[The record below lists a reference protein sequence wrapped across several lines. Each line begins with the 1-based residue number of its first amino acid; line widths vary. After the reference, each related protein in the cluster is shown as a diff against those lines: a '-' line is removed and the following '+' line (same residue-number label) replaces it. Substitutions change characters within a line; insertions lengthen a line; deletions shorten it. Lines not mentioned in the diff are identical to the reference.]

1 MRSQHRRMHTVV
13 AALTITALLL
23 VSALAG
29 CSANQVAAPAEPPP
43 AAPEKGRVLSDEE
56 SSFDGKL
63 LQLVVEGLATGA
75 AQEAGGDAY
84 GNVLSLLG
92 WGTES
97 DSKRYD
103 AMAKTL
109 AAVETDI
116 AAIKAELS
124 QLQTALKITEEEILA
139 NTNDPTAAITEITT
153 YDEELQG
160 LGEAAGPGKGNRPS
174 ILAFAEKVED
184 DYRIEND
191 VNLIGS
197 AIIPPSS
204 VKSPALDNYTS
215 LLIARMSSQ
224 GVALPDAYFALE
236 TYFSQLLY
244 YQLQGVTLVV
254 EAKTADAKSGAT
266 PVGTDAV
273 TYYARF
279 KTHQLGPEVQ
289 NFLNNTWRLIAARV
303 SLAHT
308 GQFLP
313 ADAHGVAAR
322 AEFLRTQTLAMDHFG
337 LRANALV
344 TSNHTGELTTATAT
358 SADGTAYPAKTTT
371 TATVSGPIY
380 DSWKGKTVSASTDYQ
395 VVTFDFGAV
404 PAGTYA
410 VTGTAGFAAKAI
422 QVQTYTPD
430 YTLAA
435 DGKITYGYAIG
446 DTRVGAVEAFA
457 AGAGGIGGRTW
468 VHGGA
473 SHVSHSGNLASDK
486 ISISGNQTNGKFSG
500 EYQVDYRFVY
510 SGPQPAKVTIPS
522 TAHAYGTLSSTIDMN
537 LDDPGSAD
545 AKAAAT
551 MGVWDATANKI
562 VGVRDST
569 TKKFVSTASNW
580 STEVENNEKASPS
593 WRPPTSFTFDAQP
606 GHSYTVYFTVSV
618 SGSGNDGTAAA
629 QLTVD
634 SMKGMYLTF
643 S

>member
-1 MRSQHRRMHTVV
+1 VRSQYRRMHTVV
-13 AALTITALLL
+13 ASLTVTALLL

-29 CSANQVAAPAEPPP
+29 CTANQVAAPADPPP
-43 AAPEKGRVLSDEE
+43 ASGNPQILSDEE

-92 WGTES
+92 WGTDS
-97 DSKRYD
+97 DSKRYE

-109 AAVETDI
+109 IAVETDI

-124 QLQTALKITEEEILA
+124 QLQTQLKMTEEEILA

-160 LGEAAGPGKGNRPS
+160 LGESVGPGKGNRAS

-197 AIIPPSS
+197 AIVPPSEA
-204 VKSPALDNYTS
+204 KTPALDNYTS
-215 LLIARMSSQ
+215 LLINRMSSQ

-254 EAKTADAKSGAT
+254 EAKTAAAKSGAT
-266 PVGTDAV
+266 PVGTDAA
-273 TYYARF
+273 TYYANF
-279 KTHQLGPEVQ
+279 KTHRLAPEVQ

-303 SLAHT
+303 SLTHT
-308 GQFLP
+308 SQFLP

-344 TSNHTGELTTATAT
+344 TSNHSGELTTATAT

-371 TATVSGPIY
+371 TATVPGPIY

-404 PAGTYA
+404 PAGTYS
-410 VTGTAGFAAKAI
+410 VTAAAGFTAKAV

-435 DGKITYGYAIG
+435 DGKILYGYAIG

-457 AGAGGIGGRTW
+457 AGAGVIGGRTW

-473 SHVSHSGNLASDK
+473 AHVNHSGNLESDK

-510 SGPQPAKVTIPS
+510 SGPKPAQVTIPT

-545 AKAAAT
+545 AKATAT
-551 MGVWDATANKI
+551 MGVWDSTTNKI
-562 VGVRDST
+562 VS
-569 TKKFVSTASNW
+569 KASSW
-580 STEVENNEKASPS
+580 STEVENNEKANPN
-593 WRPPTSFTFDAQP
+593 WHPPESFTFKAEP

-618 SGSGNDGTAAA
+618 SGSGNDGTATA

-634 SMKGMYLTF
+634 SMKGMYLKF
-643 S
+643 